1 MTTLSSPR
9 PRLEEAANV
18 LTHGIGV
25 LAALT
30 AAATLIPLAAIRGSA
45 SQVVGTSIFVA
56 TLVTLYLASTAYHAA
71 RTPHL
76 KARLKVVDH
85 AAIYLLI
92 AGTYTPFTLGAL
104 GGGWGWSLFGVI
116 WGLAAAGVVF
126 KIFTT
131 GRFRAVSTLL
141 YVAMGWL
148 VIVAVGPLVR
158 QVAWTTMAWLLA
170 GGLAYTVGTAFYLA
184 RRLPFGHAIWH
195 LFVLAGSLCHAV
207 AVVTIL

>member
-1 MTTLSSPR
+1 MSSPH
-9 PRLEEAANV
+9 PRLEEAANI

-45 SQVVGTSIFVA
+45 SQVVGTSVFAA
-56 TLVTLYLASTAYHAA
+56 TLVALYSASTAYHAA
-71 RTPHL
+71 RTPRW
-76 KARLKVVDH
+76 KARLKVMDH

-104 GGGWGWSLFGVI
+104 RGGWGWSLFGVI
-116 WGLAAAGVVF
+116 WGLAAVGVVF
-126 KIFTT
+126 KLFTT

-148 VIVAVGPLVR
+148 ILVAVGPLVR
-158 QVAWTTMAWLLA
+158 QLTSTTLAWLLA
-170 GGLAYTVGTAFYLA
+170 GGLAYTVGTVFYLA